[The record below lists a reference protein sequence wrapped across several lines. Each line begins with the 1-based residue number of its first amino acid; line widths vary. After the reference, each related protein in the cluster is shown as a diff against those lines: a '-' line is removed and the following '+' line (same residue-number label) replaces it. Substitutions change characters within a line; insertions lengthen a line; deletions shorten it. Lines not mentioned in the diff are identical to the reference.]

1 MRALDELTRVMMEL
15 QLSIRRASADSG
27 LTPGPAFVVAL
38 PATMGRSPDVDLV
51 LVDRTVSRRHARFAL
66 TGADWSVTNIST
78 GNGVFVDG
86 QAVAAG
92 ESAPIGPG
100 TELQIGGV
108 VLAVTALEE
117 TVPVT
122 EPLSPL
128 NADGPLLQ
136 IRRDGDACTVHC
148 RGRLVSMPPIAA
160 LVLYA
165 LARSPAKVVH
175 EWDIQSAIGR
185 DCNLPQAISAVRRAL
200 KDLIEHGVLSADEL
214 ARLTAEA
221 HVEAVPDADLS
232 ALARQVV
239 RARRKHGYAL
249 MLPPDSVTT
258 QDAG

>member
-1 MRALDELTRVMMEL
+1 MEL

-27 LTPGPAFVVAL
+27 LTLGPAFVVAQS
-38 PATMGRSPDVDLV
+38 ATLGRAPDVDLV
-51 LVDRTVSRRHARFAL
+51 LADRTVSRRHVRFKVSPA
-66 TGADWSVTNIST
+66 GWSVTNLSQ

-86 QAVAAG
+86 RSVPSGETASIGAG
-92 ESAPIGPG
+92 A
-100 TELQIGGV
+100 ELQIGGV

-117 TVPVT
+117 TVPVN
-122 EPLSPL
+122 ELLGVPHV
-128 NADGPLLQ
+128 AAPLLQ

-148 RGRLVSMPPIAA
+148 RGRLVPMPPIAA

-165 LARSPAKVVH
+165 LARSPTKVVH
-175 EWDIQSAIGR
+175 EWDIHTVIGR

-200 KDLIEHGVLSADEL
+200 KDLIAHGVLTADEL

-221 HVEAVPDADLS
+221 HVEAVPEADLS

-249 MLPPDSVTT
+249 MLPPKSVAT